1 MPQSI
6 TPIPINTLLER
17 SDAFETSIRACFPDN
32 GYVLGTASPVN
43 ALAATACLLCAEHAA
58 ALRAAFAIECPNSG
72 SAVLRLEYESLLR
85 AAWLLYGATP
95 IEVDKLTCTL
105 DLDAEQRAK
114 NLPGYQD
121 MLNAVVKA
129 APEGLSAPLAEF
141 NQYSRHALNSFVHSG
156 IHPLT
161 RSRNGYPLEMAITVV
176 RLSNGLMHIAYRLL
190 ASLSGSQ
197 RRMDRVTRT
206 CAEFS
211 ECLPAHTMPRPQPP
225 HPPPSKPTTAP
236 TPSSNG
242 S

>member
-17 SDAFETSIRACFPDN
+17 SDAFETSIRACFPDS

-105 DLDAEQRAK
+105 DLDAEQRGQEPAR
-114 NLPGYQD
+114 L
-121 MLNAVVKA
+121 
-129 APEGLSAPLAEF
+129 
-141 NQYSRHALNSFVHSG
+141 SRHAECSRESG
-156 IHPLT
+156 PRRIVGAACRVQSVFTT
-161 RSRNGYPLEMAITVV
+161 RSQFVCPQWHSSTHE
-176 RLSNGLMHIAYRLL
+176 IA
-190 ASLSGSQ
+190 Q
-197 RRMDRVTRT
+197 W
-206 CAEFS
+206 
-211 ECLPAHTMPRPQPP
+211 LPAG
-225 HPPPSKPTTAP
+225 
-236 TPSSNG
+236 NG
-242 S
+242 SNSRSTF